1 MTMLDIQIKTSVKRT
16 GSILLNEAEL
26 LALLTKALG
35 EKVPHDLSIDN
46 FKWDIRNDL
55 FNSLEITWTESEPD
69 RVELQEVLL

>member
-1 MTMLDIQIKTSVKRT
+1 MLDIQIRTSVKRT

-46 FKWDIRNDL
+46 LTWDISGEGL
-55 FNSLEITWTESEPD
+55 FRSLELSWTESEPD